1 MAGNDGGLRKM
12 TIPKGLEKI
21 LLIKCDELDRLG
33 RDHLTDSD
41 IMDILEECRRKN
53 IPITRRELEDIIM
66 E

>member
-1 MAGNDGGLRKM
+1 M